1 MKWIGQKLVE
11 KIVGVLDIKWKRG
24 MFCDG
29 DGPSTTLTCK
39 LCPHKITHTH
49 THFPIM
55 FGRVKVQLLPN
66 SRATLD
72 LHATNH
78 QMTHHYL
85 QFSLKKLKLG
95 KLIVQVFFNK

>member
-49 THFPIM
+49 T
-55 FGRVKVQLLPN
+55 LPYN
-66 SRATLD
+66 VWKSESPTFTKFKSYPRPSCNQPSNDT
-72 LHATNH
+72 
-78 QMTHHYL
+78 
-85 QFSLKKLKLG
+85 SLSSILIKKIKIR
-95 KLIVQVFFNK
+95 KINCASVF